1 MAHWRD
7 DQKGFWRLS
16 TLSVECQY
24 LSVFLTPE
32 SILEIAVS
40 IAVASALVVLPHVLA
55 CQDKI
60 NIFVSTWSSLLL
72 MLDKTL
78 SGMVAAG
85 DHSVCRC

>member
-1 MAHWRD
+1 MFNDFKLGARCHANTIYVFLFATHMAHWRD

-60 NIFVSTWSSLLL
+60 NIVF
-72 MLDKTL
+72 
-78 SGMVAAG
+78 
-85 DHSVCRC
+85 